1 MDILKTI
8 IYQQNLEFLTRIA
21 NDMYVEEKDKI
32 KFIQKYHKK
41 NFAIINIEQ
50 KDKTSLYQK
59 IIKKCVQ

>member
-8 IYQQNLEFLTRIA
+8 IYQQNLEFLTKIA
-21 NDMYVEEKDKI
+21 NDMYIEGNEKI

-59 IIKKCVQ
+59 RIKKCVQ

>member
-21 NDMYVEEKDKI
+21 NDMYVEENDKI

-50 KDKTSLYQK
+50 
-59 IIKKCVQ
+59 

>member
-8 IYQQNLEFLTRIA
+8 IYQQNLEFLTKIA
-21 NDMYVEEKDKI
+21 NDMYVEENDKI

-50 KDKTSLYQK
+50 KDNTSLYQK
-59 IIKKCVQ
+59 RIKKCVQ

>member
-8 IYQQNLEFLTRIA
+8 IYQQNLGFLTKIA

-59 IIKKCVQ
+59 RIKKCVQ

>member
-1 MDILKTI
+1 MDILKAI
-8 IYQQNLEFLTRIA
+8 IYQQNLDLLTNIA
-21 NDMYVEEKDKI
+21 NDMYVEENDKI

-59 IIKKCVQ
+59 RIKKCVQ

>member
-8 IYQQNLEFLTRIA
+8 IYQQKLEFLTKIA

-59 IIKKCVQ
+59 RIKK

>member
-8 IYQQNLEFLTRIA
+8 IYQQNHEFLTKIA
-21 NDMYVEEKDKI
+21 NDMYIEENDKI

-59 IIKKCVQ
+59 RIKKCVQ

>member
-1 MDILKTI
+1 MDILRDI
-8 IYQQNLEFLTRIA
+8 IHSQNLDLLQRIA
-21 NDMYVEEKDKI
+21 NDMYIEENDKI

-59 IIKKCVQ
+59 RIKKCVQ

>member
-59 IIKKCVQ
+59 RIKKCVQ